1 MSDSSVYISG
11 EIETPYPGK
20 NTKSS
25 PDLASDDS
33 PRDIDSTTPSDKQH
47 TAPTIIVDMSD
58 YEGDSGA
65 GDVRHANRSQVP
77 EEDQRESERA
87 RQAIYDQWDEE
98 ERRMKAL
105 EAEEWALKR
114 KAPIQAHLN
123 ALHEAYRNVD
133 PEYTVFA
140 FGGTI
145 PTDEIDAG
153 GLTLHVAHRVSLDE
167 AGSRFDGQMKK
178 KGDVGQRRKKGT
190 RSPKK

>member
-1 MSDSSVYISG
+1 MERVRHSEQLPDG
-11 EIETPYPGK
+11 MDPKLPGI
-20 NTKSS
+20 TS
-25 PDLASDDS
+25 PNPAPDDS
-33 PRDIDSTTPSDKQH
+33 QRDVDVSSSSDKLH
-47 TAPTIIVDMSD
+47 TAPPNIVNMAG
-58 YEGDSGA
+58 YEGDGRYGEMEHAKGSP
-65 GDVRHANRSQVP
+65 VR
-77 EEDQRESERA
+77 EDDERESDAA

-114 KAPIQAHLN
+114 KAPIQKHLQ

-145 PTDEIDAG
+145 PANEIDAG
-153 GLTLHVAHRVSLDE
+153 SLTLHVARRVSRDE
-167 AGSRFDGQMKK
+167 AGPRFDGQMRK
-178 KGDVGQRRKKGT
+178 KGDVGQRRSKGT